1 MPKGTNEPPTPF
13 ALAVHAEIRAW
24 QGRRN
29 LSQRQLATLADLKQ
43 ANLSNMIGSNK
54 KSLNLNE
61 LEALCDAL
69 DVDVRDIINAA
80 KRNEHLYA
88 EPQDDYALAA
98 KIVDSR
104 EGEDGIEY
112 FEG

>member
-1 MPKGTNEPPTPF
+1 MPRGSNEQPTPF

-29 LSQRQLATLADLKQ
+29 LSQRKLAELADLKQ

-61 LEALCDAL
+61 LEALCIAL
-69 DVDVRDIINAA
+69 DVDIRDIIAAA
-80 KRNEHLYA
+80 KRREAAYTQEQTSL
-88 EPQDDYALAA
+88 ALAA
-98 KIVDSR
+98 KDVMTG